1 MRHGKP
7 HCKGRLYSSGKD
19 CCRSSDRVKCTKGQG
34 DCDSD
39 AACAGSYVCG
49 VDNCYQFARGRC
61 HKEDDMCTTKSKK
74 RADCR
79 RMKRQGRNMCRCG
92 KKSDCRNDNWNMND
106 EESVEVGESLLGTI
120 TLNS

>member
-1 MRHGKP
+1 MLKRDVLVLKQI
-7 HCKGRLYSSGKD
+7 S
-19 CCRSSDRVKCTKGQG
+19 T
-34 DCDSD
+34 
-39 AACAGSYVCG
+39 
-49 VDNCYQFARGRC
+49 C

-92 KKSDCRNDNWNMND
+92 KKSDCRNDNWHMVD